1 MKIKIPILICLA
13 VFLISPA
20 RGQND
25 NTGFQNQEP
34 NTSYTS
40 FRLFEDE
47 DLIEITLRFDLS
59 TYFRTKPKK
68 EYLKANITIHLS
80 ETDSINKD
88 IRLRSRGIFR
98 NQFCKYPPIELN
110 FKKVDFGYSDLD
122 SISKL
127 KMVTEC
133 SSGSENRGY
142 LLREYLIYKMF
153 NVLTDTSFRVRL
165 LTVNYIDTENKRK
178 PLKQYGFFIEPLE
191 MLTTRTNTV
200 EVKSPALTQK
210 HIIPNLMD
218 RLAIFCYMI
227 GNYDWSIPGQHNVKV
242 IKPMVIDPIGL
253 GIAVPYDFDW
263 TGLVNA
269 SYAIPHEDVGTASV
283 RERIYTGI
291 CRSKEVFQKDLEIFA
306 EKKDEFYL
314 LVNEF
319 PYLNTKEKRDV
330 TRYLDEF
337 FDRLTGKSMLTNIF
351 VNSCKNF

>member
-1 MKIKIPILICLA
+1 MKIKISILICLA
-13 VFLISPA
+13 IFLISPVQ
-20 RGQND
+20 GQD
-25 NTGFQNQEP
+25 DDTGSQKQE
-34 NTSYTS
+34 SDALLAS

-47 DLIEITLRFDLS
+47 DLLEITLRFDLS

-68 EYLKANITIHLS
+68 EYLKANITFHLG
-80 ETDSINKD
+80 ETDSISED
-88 IRLRSRGIFR
+88 IRLHTRGIFR
-98 NQFCKYPPIELN
+98 NQYCKYPPIELN
-110 FKKVDFGYSDLD
+110 FKKAHFGYSDLD

-127 KMVTEC
+127 KLVTEC
-133 SSGSENRGY
+133 YSGSENSGY
-142 LLREYLIYKMF
+142 LLREYIIYKMF
-153 NVLTDTSFRVRL
+153 SIFTDTCFRVRL
-165 LTVNYIDTENKRK
+165 LTVNYIDSENKRK
-178 PLKQYGFFIEPLE
+178 PLKQYGIFIEPLE
-191 MLTTRTNTV
+191 MLTNRTNSV

-210 HIIPNLMD
+210 HIVPNLMD

-242 IKPMVIDPIGL
+242 IKPMVIDPAGL

-337 FDRLTGKSMLTNIF
+337 FNRLTRKSMLTDIF

>member
-1 MKIKIPILICLA
+1 
-13 VFLISPA
+13 
-20 RGQND
+20 
-25 NTGFQNQEP
+25 
-34 NTSYTS
+34 
-40 FRLFEDE
+40 
-47 DLIEITLRFDLS
+47 
-59 TYFRTKPKK
+59 
-68 EYLKANITIHLS
+68 
-80 ETDSINKD
+80 
-88 IRLRSRGIFR
+88 
-98 NQFCKYPPIELN
+98 
-110 FKKVDFGYSDLD
+110 
-122 SISKL
+122 
-127 KMVTEC
+127 
-133 SSGSENRGY
+133 
-142 LLREYLIYKMF
+142 
-153 NVLTDTSFRVRL
+153 
-165 LTVNYIDTENKRK
+165 
-178 PLKQYGFFIEPLE
+178 LKQYGFFIEPLE
-191 MLTTRTNTV
+191 MLIARTNTV

-242 IKPMVIDPIGL
+242 IKPMVIDPTGL

-269 SYAIPHEDVGTASV
+269 SYAIPHEDIGTASV

-306 EKKDEFYL
+306 ENKDEFYM

-351 VNSCKNF
+351 MNSCKNF